1 MDLNLVVLLGRLSA
15 PPDIVTNANTTVR
28 LLVAVRSEWP
38 VKRLDL
44 VPVIWWN
51 PSHDE
56 VSGLP
61 QVGARVWATG
71 SVQRR
76 YWEGPDGRR
85 SRIEMIAEHVSF
97 PSDNELAAQCSQG
110 LGAP

>member
-1 MDLNLVVLLGRLSA
+1 MDLNLVVLLGRLAA
-15 PPDIVTNANTTVR
+15 PPDIVTNDDVRVR

-38 VKRLDL
+38 AKRLDL
-44 VPVIWWN
+44 IPVMWWN
-51 PSHDE
+51 PAEDDL
-56 VSGLP
+56 SGLP
-61 QVGARVWATG
+61 EVGAQVWATG
-71 SVQRR
+71 AVQRR

-97 PSDNELAAQCSQG
+97 PTDDALAGQCSQG